1 MAIKGYKIR
10 QKSQIKS
17 LSGPSFQFIALQPH
31 ILILKPHPI
40 KQILHEF
47 TTFLHN
53 IVHRLQNPQP
63 KTMEGNLVKILRLA
77 YKTIPSSR
85 QNIFS
90 CMQE

>member
-63 KTMEGNLVKILRLA
+63 KTMERNLIKIEDIQRL
-77 YKTIPSSR
+77 KQTEIPDLVANTS
-85 QNIFS
+85 
-90 CMQE
+90 